1 MRTQMSGQINVEVDA
16 KPQQDLNAILAEI
29 RDQYEHM
36 AAKNQ
41 KDVEAW
47 FQTKV
52 RLGQSPGD
60 FVLEHVISH
69 YLLRLLI
76 RGVWLY
82 MTLIFCT
89 ADRDAEQGGGSQHR
103 NSTNNKDRDH

>member
-1 MRTQMSGQINVEVDA
+1 MSGQINVEVDA
-16 KPQQDLNAILAEI
+16 KPQQDLNAVLAEI

-52 RLGQSPGD
+52 RLDQSPAG
-60 FVLEHVISH
+60 FILEYVILH
-69 YLLRLLI
+69 YLIRLLI
-76 RGVWLY
+76 QGV
-82 MTLIFCT
+82 
-89 ADRDAEQGGGSQHR
+89 
-103 NSTNNKDRDH
+103 